1 MSAKF
6 PSVIRCIKHSSYAT
20 LKESGRHQ
28 WREKH
33 VPNADKKRLHLNTD
47 LRPVS
52 GSQQLVEAVK
62 KRAALATENKEGV
75 PCLEYMITANHA
87 AFKSN
92 GGYVDDEQF
101 INDAIEFLEEKHGKE
116 NIIAL
121 NIQRDEKAIHLVA
134 FVVPLISIENK
145 KVKRSVIV
153 GKDENGKQIRE
164 IREVAVKDSVKLSA
178 SHFVDGRA
186 KLAKLHTEFH
196 QKVGKKHGLDRG
208 IERSLAENVKIKDW
222 YSAINAKFE
231 HPTIQPKHIEPKVIN
246 EGRFGIGREVESYED
261 VCKRLNAGIH
271 KYYAPIVLAASTAK
285 IDRQRSVELSL
296 TLRREQQRYSALVAA
311 FDQLDPERKEQAMQ
325 TIRDLIELQKKS
337 EAEQESAKH
346 QLLWTVIQNMRSA
359 DPELSD
365 MEAYE
370 RADALWG
377 SGTGE
382 FEEWLAW
389 TPPKP
394 AEGSGGSG
402 GGGGPAPVPKPR
414 PGKEVDDGYDFGR

>member
-6 PSVIRCIKHSSYAT
+6 AGVIRCIKHASYVT
-20 LKESGRHQ
+20 LEESGRHQ
-28 WREKH
+28 WREKE
-33 VPNADKKRLHLNTD
+33 VPNADRKRLHLNTD

-62 KRAALATENKEGV
+62 KRASLATENKEGV

-101 INDAIEFLEEKHGKE
+101 INDAIDFLEEKHGKD
-116 NIIAL
+116 NIVAL
-121 NIQRDEKAIHLVA
+121 NVQRDEKAIHLVA
-134 FVVPLISIENK
+134 FVVPLITIENK

-164 IREVAVKDSVKLSA
+164 IREVAVKDCIKLSA
-178 SHFVDGRA
+178 SSFVDGRA

-196 QKVGKKHGLDRG
+196 KKVGKKHGLDRG

-231 HPTIQPKHIEPKVIN
+231 HPTIEPHHIEPKVIN

-261 VCKRLNAGIH
+261 VCKRLNAGIR
-271 KYYAPIVLAASTAK
+271 KYYEPIVLAASTAK
-285 IDRQRSVELSL
+285 IDRQRNVELAQ
-296 TLRREQQRYSALVAA
+296 TLRREQQRYKQLVDA
-311 FDQLDPERKEQAMQ
+311 FDQLDPERKEQAMD
-325 TIRDLIELQKKS
+325 TIRDLIELQRQS

-370 RADALWG
+370 RAEGLWG

-382 FEEWLAW
+382 FEEWLSW

-394 AEGSGGSG
+394 SEPPSG
-402 GGGGPAPVPKPR
+402 GGGGSAPAPKPMPKPE
-414 PGKEVDDGYDFGR
+414 PKDDDYGFTR

>member
-1 MSAKF
+1 MSTKF
-6 PSVIRCIKHSSYAT
+6 PSVIRCIKHASYET
-20 LKESGRHQ
+20 LRQSGRHQ
-28 WREKH
+28 WREKV
-33 VPNADKKRLHLNTD
+33 VPNADPKRLHLNTD

-52 GSQQLVEAVK
+52 GSQQLLEAVK
-62 KRAALATENKEGV
+62 KRASLATENRDGV
-75 PCLEYMITANHA
+75 PCLEYVITANHA

-101 INDAIEFLEEKHGKE
+101 IQDSIDFLEKKHGKD
-116 NIIAL
+116 NIVAL

-134 FVVPLISIENK
+134 FAVPLIEIKNK

-153 GKDENGKQIRE
+153 GKDNNGKQIRE
-164 IREVAVKDSVKLSA
+164 VRQVAVKDSIKLTA
-178 SHFVDGRA
+178 SHFVDGPA

-231 HPTIQPKHIEPKVIN
+231 HTTIQPKHIEPKVIN
-246 EGRFGIGREVESYED
+246 EGRFGIGREVESYEA
-261 VCKRLNAGIH
+261 VCERLNAGIRD
-271 KYYAPIVLAASTAK
+271 YYDPIVLAAKTAK
-285 IDRQRSVELSL
+285 IDRQRNVELAQ

-311 FDQLDPERKEQAMQ
+311 FEQLDPARKEQAME
-325 TIRDLIELQKKS
+325 TIRDLIELQRQS

-377 SGTGE
+377 TGTGE
-382 FEEWLAW
+382 FEQWLAW
-389 TPPKP
+389 TPPEP
-394 AEGSGGSG
+394 PEGTEG
-402 GGGGPAPVPKPR
+402 GGGGSGAAPAPKPAPKP
-414 PGKEVDDGYDFGR
+414 KQDDDYDFGR

>member
-28 WREKH
+28 WREKK
-33 VPNADKKRLHLNTD
+33 VPNADPKRLQLNTD

-52 GSQQLVEAVK
+52 GSKQLVEAVK
-62 KRAALATENKEGV
+62 KRADLATENKEGV

-87 AFKSN
+87 AFKAN

-101 INDAIEFLEEKHGKE
+101 IQDSIEFLEKKHGKD
-116 NIIAL
+116 NIVAL

-134 FVVPLISIENK
+134 FAVPLIEIKNK

-153 GKDENGKQIRE
+153 GKDNNGKQIRE
-164 IREVAVKDSVKLSA
+164 VREVSVKDSVKLSA

-231 HPTIQPKHIEPKVIN
+231 HPTIEPHHVEPKVIS

-261 VCKRLNAGIH
+261 VCKRLNAAIR
-271 KYYAPIVLAASTAK
+271 KYYDPIVLAAKTAK
-285 IDRQRSVELSL
+285 IDRQRNVELSQ

-311 FDQLDPERKEQAMQ
+311 FEQLDPARKEQAMQ
-325 TIRDLIELQKKS
+325 TIKDLIELQKKL
-337 EAEQESAKH
+337 EAEQEHEKN
-346 QLLWTVIQNMRSA
+346 QLLWTVMQNMRRA
-359 DPELSD
+359 DPELTD
-365 MEAYE
+365 REAYE
-370 RADALWG
+370 RADALFG
-377 SGTGE
+377 SRTRE

-389 TPPKP
+389 TPPEP
-394 AEGSGGSG
+394 PEGSGNG
-402 GGGGPAPVPKPR
+402 GGAGAAPPAEPR
-414 PGKEVDDGYDFGR
+414 PARADDDYDFTR